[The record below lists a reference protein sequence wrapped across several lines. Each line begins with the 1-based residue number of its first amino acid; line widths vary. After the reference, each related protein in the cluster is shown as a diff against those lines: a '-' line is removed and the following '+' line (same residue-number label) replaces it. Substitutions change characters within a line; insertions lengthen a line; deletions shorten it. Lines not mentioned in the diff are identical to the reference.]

1 MAEQYRSTR
10 CLAAQRSSWAF
21 WPGWLERPWLRKVD
35 TVPVVIDD
43 ALGFSDPDR
52 LDKMGAVFD
61 AVGDRGQVIVLTC
74 QPDRYQGITC
84 AEVIEL
90 SA

>member
-1 MAEQYRSTR
+1 MGRRLPSPR
-10 CLAAQRSSWAF
+10 LAGAALVSR
-21 WPGWLERPWLRKVD
+21 ED

-43 ALGFSDPDR
+43 ALGFSDPER
-52 LDKMGAVFD
+52 LDKMGAVFNT
-61 AVGDRGQVIVLTC
+61 VGDRGQVIVLTC
-74 QPDRYQGITC
+74 QPSRYQGIAG